1 MTCHA
6 TRASDGRSRP
16 AGMTG
21 GAEPPT
27 VGRMPSPEIIRQN
40 LAVLHAA
47 QDRRVRW
54 LWAGLAVCAV
64 VGAVVLYRTL
74 F

>member
-1 MTCHA
+1 VEIVSA
-6 TRASDGRSRP
+6 RSP
-16 AGMTG
+16 GMTDE
-21 GAEPPT
+21 AEPFNILI
-27 VGRMPSPEIIRQN
+27 MPSPEIIRQN

-54 LWAGLAVCAV
+54 LWAALAVCAV
-64 VGAVVLYRTL
+64 AGAVIAYRAL

>member
-1 MTCHA
+1 
-6 TRASDGRSRP
+6 
-16 AGMTG
+16 
-21 GAEPPT
+21 
-27 VGRMPSPEIIRQN
+27 MPSPEIIRQN

-54 LWAGLAVCAV
+54 LSAALAVGAIIGAIAV
-64 VGAVVLYRTL
+64 YRAL

>member
-1 MTCHA
+1 MTSA
-6 TRASDGRSRP
+6 
-16 AGMTG
+16 
-21 GAEPPT
+21 AEPHT
-27 VGRMPSPEIIRQN
+27 LRRMPSPEIIRQN

-54 LWAGLAVCAV
+54 LWAALAACAV
-64 VGAVVLYRTL
+64 AGAAAVYRAL

>member
-1 MTCHA
+1 
-6 TRASDGRSRP
+6 
-16 AGMTG
+16 MTG
-21 GAEPPT
+21 AAEPPK
-27 VGRMPSPEIIRQN
+27 VERMPSPEIIRQN

-54 LWAGLAVCAV
+54 LWAALAVCGVA
-64 VGAVVLYRTL
+64 GAVAAYRAL

>member
-1 MTCHA
+1 
-6 TRASDGRSRP
+6 
-16 AGMTG
+16 MTG
-21 GAEPPT
+21 AAETPNVGHMPT
-27 VGRMPSPEIIRQN
+27 PEIIRQN

-54 LWAGLAVCAV
+54 LWAALAVCAIA
-64 VGAVVLYRTL
+64 GAIAAYRAL

>member
-1 MTCHA
+1 
-6 TRASDGRSRP
+6 
-16 AGMTG
+16 
-21 GAEPPT
+21 
-27 VGRMPSPEIIRQN
+27 MPSPEIIRQN

>member
-1 MTCHA
+1 
-6 TRASDGRSRP
+6 
-16 AGMTG
+16 
-21 GAEPPT
+21 
-27 VGRMPSPEIIRQN
+27 MPSPEIIRQN

-54 LWAGLAVCAV
+54 LWAALAACAV
-64 VGAVVLYRTL
+64 AGAAAVYRAL